1 MLWFN
6 FLLFLLSCFLAL
18 VTSLFIDVVLYW
30 LGSSSFDELNC
41 LNLLSSRWN
50 IQNSVV
56 KFFFFLPKFF
66 LLAYLLS
73 ALLSLTFVAH
83 DSWWIHWQIH
93 LIFFTV
99 VLNLLEVKICKIL
112 LRNSRICFFKKIF
125 FAYKACINAY
135 SKEVQMQIE

>member
-1 MLWFN
+1 MF
-6 FLLFLLSCFLAL
+6 
-18 VTSLFIDVVLYW
+18 
-30 LGSSSFDELNC
+30 SSFGYLIIHRCCSLLARFFLIRRVKLPEFIILKVKHSELRC
-41 LNLLSSRWN
+41 E
-50 IQNSVV
+50 I
-56 KFFFFLPKFF
+56 FFFLPKFF